1 MTTTVITIYS
11 NDTPMSG
18 DTTGEPVLI
27 AGAGPVGMTT
37 ALALHAR
44 GVEATILEA
53 ESEDRDRS
61 GSRAIYVH
69 GSTLRTLERI
79 HPGLGTDLV
88 DEGLVWPTRR
98 TLFRGKEV
106 FDRTYDSPGGSG
118 DIPHF
123 TSIPQVVTEEYM
135 HDALDEAGIDIHWDA
150 EVDTL
155 ETSPT
160 GVHVETADGREW
172 VGEFL
177 VGADGGGS
185 TVRKEIGANFEGDQS
200 ENAFI
205 IADVGE
211 VGDDPLPLERVFHY
225 DAPEADGRN
234 VLLVPFTGGWRL
246 DIQCIEG
253 DDPDELSSDERMR
266 EFVRDIMGERYEDNL
281 QWVSSYYFLQVMAD
295 TFVDEHR
302 RVLLAGEAAHLL
314 APFGARGMNSGIA
327 DADEAASAIA
337 AAINAQT
344 DAVIRDEIELYAA
357 RREKAAEFNLN
368 AAGQALEYLQGGNPV
383 TILRKEAAAALADHF
398 ETAGEWLD
406 DAPYGPHGTPPIVST
421 GNY

>member
-1 MTTTVITIYS
+1 
-11 NDTPMSG
+11 MSG
-18 DTTGEPVLI
+18 DTTADPVLI
-27 AGAGPVGMTT
+27 AGSGPVGMTA

-98 TLFRGKEV
+98 TLYRGKEV
-106 FDRTYDSPGGSG
+106 FNRTYDSPGGSG

-123 TSIPQVVTEEYM
+123 TSVPQVVTEAYM
-135 HDALDEAGIDIHWDA
+135 HDALEEVGIDIHWNA
-150 EVDTL
+150 EVDTV
-155 ETSPT
+155 ETSPD

-172 VGEFL
+172 AGEFL

-185 TVRKEIGANFEGDQS
+185 TVRSEIGANFEGDQS

-205 IADVGE
+205 IADVE
-211 VGDDPLPLERVFHY
+211 DEEIDNDSPDLERVFHY

-246 DIQCIEG
+246 DIQCIG
-253 DDPDELSSDERMR
+253 DDDPEELSSEERMR
-266 EFVRDIMGERYEDNL
+266 EFVRDIMGEEYEDNL
-281 QWVSSYYFLQVMAD
+281 KWVSSYYFLQVMAD
-295 TFVDEHR
+295 TFVDKHR

-327 DADEAASAIA
+327 DADEAASAI
-337 AAINAQT
+337 
-344 DAVIRDEIELYAA
+344 
-357 RREKAAEFNLN
+357 
-368 AAGQALEYLQGGNPV
+368 
-383 TILRKEAAAALADHF
+383 
-398 ETAGEWLD
+398 
-406 DAPYGPHGTPPIVST
+406 
-421 GNY
+421 

>member
-1 MTTTVITIYS
+1 
-11 NDTPMSG
+11 MSG
-18 DTTGEPVLI
+18 DTTDKPALV
-27 AGAGPVGMTT
+27 AGAGPVGMTA
-37 ALALHAR
+37 ALALNAR
-44 GVEATILEA
+44 GIDTAILEA
-53 ESEDRDRS
+53 EPEDRDRA

-69 GSTLRTLERI
+69 GATLRTFERI

-98 TLFRGKEV
+98 TLYKGKEV
-106 FDRTYDSPGGSG
+106 FNRTYNSPGGSG

-123 TSIPQVVTEEYM
+123 TSIPQVVTEQYM
-135 HDALDEAGIDIHWDA
+135 LEALEEAGIEIHWES
-150 EVDTL
+150 EVAAVDS
-155 ETSPT
+155 SPD
-160 GVHVETADGREW
+160 GVTVETTDGDVWET
-172 VGEFL
+172 EYL
-177 VGADGGGS
+177 IGADGAGS

-205 IADVGE
+205 IADIE
-211 VGDDPLPLERVFHY
+211 DEEIDDDHPDLERLFHY

-253 DDPDELSSDERMR
+253 DDPEELSSEERMR
-266 EFVRDIMGERYEDNL
+266 EFVSDIMGEEYADDL
-281 QWVSSYYFLQVMAD
+281 QWVSTYHFLQVQAD

-314 APFGARGMNSGIA
+314 APFGARGMNSGVP
-327 DADEAASAIA
+327 DADEAASAISVA
-337 AAINAQT
+337 LDAQT
-344 DAVIRDEIELYAA
+344 EAVAHNEVELFAA
-357 RREKAAEFNLN
+357 RREKAAEYNIG
-368 AAGQALEYLQGGNPV
+368 AAGQALEYLQGDDPV
-383 TILRKEAAAALADHF
+383 TVLRKEVAAEMSDHF

-406 DAPYGPHGTPPIVST
+406 DAPYGPHEGPPIVST

>member
-1 MTTTVITIYS
+1 
-11 NDTPMSG
+11 MSG
-18 DTTGEPVLI
+18 DPSNVPVLV

-44 GVEATILEA
+44 GVETAILEA
-53 ESEDRDRS
+53 EPADRDRS

-69 GSTLRTLERI
+69 GSTLRTLERL
-79 HPGLGTDLV
+79 HSGLGTNLV

-98 TLFRGKEV
+98 TLYRGKEV
-106 FDRTYDSPGGSG
+106 FNRTYDSPGGSG

-123 TSIPQVVTEEYM
+123 TSVPQVVTEQYM
-135 HDALDEAGIDIHWDA
+135 LEALADIGVDIHWET
-150 EVDTL
+150 EVSSVAS
-155 ETSPT
+155 SPD

-172 VGEFL
+172 ETDYL

-185 TVRKEIGANFEGDQS
+185 TVRKEIGSNFEGDQS

-205 IADVGE
+205 IADIEDEGI
-211 VGDDPLPLERVFHY
+211 DDDHPDLERLFHY

-253 DDPDELSSDERMR
+253 DDPEELSSTERMR
-266 EFVRDIMGERYEDNL
+266 EFVRDIMGEEYADSL
-281 QWVSSYYFLQVMAD
+281 QWVSTYHFLQVMAD
-295 TFVDEHR
+295 SFVDEDR

-337 AAINAQT
+337 VALNART
-344 DAVIRDEIELYAA
+344 EAVARDEVELFAA
-357 RREKAAEFNLN
+357 RREKAAEYNLD
-368 AAGQALEYLQGGNPV
+368 AAGQALEYLQGKDPV
-383 TILRKEAAAALADHF
+383 TILRKEAAAELADYF
-398 ETAGEWLD
+398 EVAGEWLD
-406 DAPYGPHGTPPIVST
+406 DAPYGPHGAPPIVST

>member
-1 MTTTVITIYS
+1 MCANTT
-11 NDTPMSG
+11 DA
-18 DTTGEPVLI
+18 PVLV
-27 AGAGPVGMTT
+27 AGAGPVGMTA

-44 GVEATILEA
+44 GIETAILEA
-53 ESEDRDRS
+53 DPEDRDRS

-79 HPGLGTDLV
+79 RPGLGTDLV

-98 TLFRGKEV
+98 TLYKGEEV
-106 FDRTYDSPGGSG
+106 FNRTYDSPGGSG

-123 TSIPQVVTEEYM
+123 TSVPQVVTEQYM
-135 HDALDEAGIDIHWDA
+135 LDALEDIGIDIHWES
-150 EVDTL
+150 EVVSVDSSS
-155 ETSPT
+155 E
-160 GVHVETADGREW
+160 GVTVETDDGQEW
-172 VGEFL
+172 EAEYV

-205 IADVGE
+205 IADVEDEEINDGHP
-211 VGDDPLPLERVFHY
+211 DLERMFHY

-253 DDPDELSSDERMR
+253 DDPEDLSSDERMR
-266 EFVRDIMGERYEDNL
+266 EFVRDVMGEEYEDKL
-281 QWVSSYYFLQVMAD
+281 KWVSSYHFLQVMAD
-295 TFVDEHR
+295 TFVDDHR

-337 AAINAQT
+337 VALNART
-344 DAVIRDEIELYAA
+344 EAVARDEVELYAA
-357 RREKAAEFNLN
+357 RREKAAEYNLN
-368 AAGQALEYLQGGNPV
+368 AAGQALEYLQGDDPATV
-383 TILRKEAAAALADHF
+383 LRKEVAAEMSEYF

-406 DAPYGPHGTPPIVST
+406 DAPYGPHGAPPIVST
-421 GNY
+421 GSY